1 MYRELKKE
9 NLKFHNVADEVLAAY
24 SMCQNGESNILGIIC
39 NTQKKKKKTPPH
51 KKNPPK
57 TPNQPSI
64 IYSDEPLEDLKSKS
78 IASDRSIQGFVV
90 LST

>member
-1 MYRELKKE
+1 MYRELEKE

-39 NTQKKKKKTPPH
+39 NTQKKKEKKD
-51 KKNPPK
+51 PPK
-57 TPNQPSI
+57 PPPPQPSI

-78 IASDRSIQGFVV
+78 IASDGSIQGFVV